1 MPGLTIRGSVV
12 VVLAGNVVVVDVVDV
27 GGAVVAG
34 VVVLG
39 GVVVVGAAW
48 SRDGLLQA
56 VTPTA
61 SRTRSATRRANDR
74 WATGGV
80 LITFPACP
88 LHALNSSHPVVSS

>member
-1 MPGLTIRGSVV
+1 MPGLTMSGSVV
-12 VVLAGNVVVVDVVDV
+12 VVLAGNVVVVVDVLDV

-48 SRDGLLQA
+48 SRVGLLQA

-61 SRTRSATRRANDR
+61 SRARSATRRANDR

-80 LITFPACP
+80 LITSPA
-88 LHALNSSHPVVSS
+88 